1 MGRSTHLHWRSC
13 AFAVVLSWNR
23 KRIAQ
28 DRLNDK
34 AVRSRR
40 EAVAGAKLNVD
51 RSHFEIRDCKQLVA
65 LLLQRQKITDLAVV
79 CVVFEADEPV
89 VAKIAGEP
97 HRRCEICFARGAEAY
112 IYDWVD
118 DELPFFVSDPDD
130 GPNLQ
135 PPLRR

>member
-40 EAVAGAKLNVD
+40 EAVAGTEFNVD
-51 RSHFEIRDCKQLVA
+51 RGHFEIRDHKQLLA
-65 LLLQRQKITDLAVV
+65 LPLQRQEITDLAVV
-79 CVVFEADEPV
+79 RVVFDADEPV
-89 VAKIAGEP
+89 VAKIAGESD
-97 HRRCEICFARGAEAY
+97 RWREIPSRAC
-112 IYDWVD
+112 
-118 DELPFFVSDPDD
+118 
-130 GPNLQ
+130 
-135 PPLRR
+135 